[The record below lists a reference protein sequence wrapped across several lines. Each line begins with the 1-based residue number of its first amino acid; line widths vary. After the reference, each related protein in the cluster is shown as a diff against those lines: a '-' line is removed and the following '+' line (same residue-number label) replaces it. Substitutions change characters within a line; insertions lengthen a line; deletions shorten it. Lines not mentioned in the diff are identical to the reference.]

1 LSDLRLACH
10 HVLDHVATSHS
21 PGAGRLG
28 LIAEGLAELGD
39 ANLGSLSDPE
49 LVAAR
54 VELERISSGV
64 TGGKL
69 RATRRSTCAAA
80 VVAETD
86 RALASDATA
95 AGRADA
101 EHARDLDVR
110 GLQPAALH
118 LRHRLDPD
126 QGERIA
132 AEEEEQVARRQFRLR
147 VNPTARHAPDGYL
160 DKEATRPCGPRCSP
174 SPERAAMTTAGET
187 RATMRTARATRCSS
201 SSSSRCELPVQAGQP
216 VQALVAISLDD
227 LQGRLARAGAGTLDL
242 GGTISVEAV
251 RRLACDAQ
259 AQPPTSTSPTCRTRR
274 PGDPDQPRRSAP
286 ADVRCGL
293 ARHTPPR
300 AGVVIPRLFRR
311 AAHAW
316 RRHVRHAAPSR

>member
-1 LSDLRLACH
+1 MSDLRLACH

-86 RALASDATA
+86 RALASYA
-95 AGRADA
+95 
-101 EHARDLDVR
+101 
-110 GLQPAALH
+110 
-118 LRHRLDPD
+118 
-126 QGERIA
+126 
-132 AEEEEQVARRQFRLR
+132 
-147 VNPTARHAPDGYL
+147 
-160 DKEATRPCGPRCSP
+160 
-174 SPERAAMTTAGET
+174 TAGET